1 MNGTATRSPIE
12 NVVTPSPRDAI
23 TPLSSCPGVKGRP
36 WSSMSLSWPLQPCQ
50 SLRQTPVARTSMTT
64 PPGGATGTGTSS
76 TRIGPPNSW
85 YTLRSGTQA
94 ASARSE
100 LAGRRSRAAGSWLLG
115 SGLEPVC
122 GVRGESL
129 TLPSSSR
136 QPQPPRKRVWVPSSD
151 CSGRTSCAN

>member
-1 MNGTATRSPIE
+1 
-12 NVVTPSPRDAI
+12 
-23 TPLSSCPGVKGRP
+23 
-36 WSSMSLSWPLQPCQ
+36 
-50 SLRQTPVARTSMTT
+50 MTT